1 LTKRRQGGIWVLPYD
16 PNRQIAGKG
25 EMKMKQLKI
34 LGLAVVAAAA
44 FMAFIGASTASATP
58 TALCK
63 APTTIGGLPICEPN
77 HIYPAGQRIHAEL
90 EAGTSLFIATPNG
103 VVQCTFSTLDVNTE
117 QQTEKPL
124 GAIVNVLIFGNC
136 HNGPEEVEVVTVKRG
151 TLDIEI
157 IDLPEWTHNGTL
169 TLTGTEITVRFKGTG
184 AHCFYDAGHTGIL
197 TGGPMA
203 TIDWFGTLTKT
214 GGNALCLPG
223 NANWNG
229 AYTVTTPEPL
239 WISM

>member
-1 LTKRRQGGIWVLPYD
+1 
-16 PNRQIAGKG
+16 
-25 EMKMKQLKI
+25 MKHLKI
-34 LGLAVVAAAA
+34 LGLAAVAVCAL
-44 FMAFIGASTASATP
+44 MAFFGAGTASATP

-63 APTTIGGLPICEPN
+63 EPTTFGGLPICEPN

-90 EAGTSLFIATPNG
+90 EVGTSLNIATPAG

-124 GAIVNVLIFGNC
+124 GAIVNVLVFGAC
-136 HNGPEEVEVVTVKRG
+136 HQGPEEVEVIAVKRG
-151 TLDIEI
+151 TLDIEV
-157 IDLPEWTHNGTL
+157 IDLPFWTHDGTL
-169 TLTGTEITVRFKGTG
+169 TLTGTEITMRWKTSGR
-184 AHCFYDAGHTGIL
+184 HCRYDPGHTGVL

-203 TIDWFGTLTKT
+203 TIDWAGILTKT
-214 GGNALCLPG
+214 GGNLLCPEG

>member
-1 LTKRRQGGIWVLPYD
+1 MKR
-16 PNRQIAGKG
+16 
-25 EMKMKQLKI
+25 MKI
-34 LGLAVVAAAA
+34 LLLAA
-44 FMAFIGASTASATP
+44 MAVTALMVTIGSGTASATP

-63 APTTIGGLPICEPN
+63 APTTFAGLPICEPN
-77 HIYPAGQRIHAEL
+77 HLYPAGQNIHAIL
-90 EAGTSLFIATPNG
+90 EPGAAVTIATPNG
-103 VVQCTFSTLDVNTE
+103 VVVCTFSTLDANTE

-136 HNGPEEVEVVTVKRG
+136 HNGEEEVEVVTVKRG

-157 IDLPEWTHNGTL
+157 IDLPFWTHNGTL
-169 TLTGTEITVRFKGTG
+169 TLTGTEITVLFKKTG
-184 AHCFYDAGHTGIL
+184 AHCFFDAGHTGVL
-197 TGGPMA
+197 TGGAMA
-203 TIDWFGTLTKT
+203 TIDWSGTLIGT
-214 GGNALCLPG
+214 GGNAQCLPG

>member
-1 LTKRRQGGIWVLPYD
+1 
-16 PNRQIAGKG
+16 
-25 EMKMKQLKI
+25 MKQLKI

-44 FMAFIGASTASATP
+44 FMAFVGASTASATP

-63 APTTIGGLPICEPN
+63 APTTFAGLPICEPF
-77 HIYPAGQRIHAEL
+77 HLYPAGQRIHAEL
-90 EAGTSLFIATPNG
+90 EPGTSLTLTTPNG
-103 VVQCTFSTLDVNTE
+103 IVQCTFSTLDANTE

-124 GAIVNVLIFGNC
+124 GAIVNVLNFGNC
-136 HNGPEEVEVVTVKRG
+136 HNGPEPVDVVTVKRG

-157 IDLPEWTHNGTL
+157 IDLPVWTHDGTL
-169 TLTGTEITVRFKGTG
+169 TLTGTEITVLFTGTG
-184 AHCFYDAGHTGIL
+184 AHCFYDAGHTGAL

-203 TIDWFGTLTKT
+203 TIDWTGPLTKT

-223 NANWNG
+223 NANWHGN
-229 AYTVTTPEPL
+229 YTVTTPEPL

>member
-1 LTKRRQGGIWVLPYD
+1 MKNLKVIVL
-16 PNRQIAGKG
+16 
-25 EMKMKQLKI
+25 L
-34 LGLAVVAAAA
+34 VVAAAA
-44 FMAFIGASTASATP
+44 MMASIGAGSASATP

-63 APTTIGGLPICEPN
+63 APTTNAGLPICEPN

-90 EAGTSLFIATPNG
+90 EVGTKLNIATPIG
-103 VVQCTFSTLDVNTE
+103 VVECAFSTLDANTE
-117 QQTEKPL
+117 QKTEKPL
-124 GAIVNVLIFGNC
+124 GAIVNVLIFGGC
-136 HNGPEEVEVVTVKRG
+136 KSGEEEVEVVTVKNG

-157 IDLPEWTHNGTL
+157 IDLPVWTHNGTL
-169 TLTGTEITVRFKGTG
+169 TLTGTEITVLWKKAGIDCLY
-184 AHCFYDAGHTGIL
+184 APGHTGVL

-203 TIDWFGTLTKT
+203 TIDWFGALTKT
-214 GGNALCLPG
+214 GGNLLCPAG